1 MLFQMVWL
9 ISDPKANQRLKAA
22 SEAGSANAWQA
33 LGALSRTVSQGFR
46 AWSAAG
52 ARRRAQAGAVREL
65 RLMSDRA
72 LSDIGID
79 RSEIHR
85 VAGDLIELRPGAKG
99 VQPCP
104 ETSWAPPAWFSRGTA
119 LAVGRALRQGQ
130 LVAKQREP
138 APCGG

>member
-52 ARRRAQAGAVREL
+52 ARRRAQARLVIADHKDIQLRRHVSRAGAPFAADTDN
-65 RLMSDRA
+65 MS
-72 LSDIGID
+72 
-79 RSEIHR
+79 
-85 VAGDLIELRPGAKG
+85 
-99 VQPCP
+99 
-104 ETSWAPPAWFSRGTA
+104 
-119 LAVGRALRQGQ
+119 
-130 LVAKQREP
+130 
-138 APCGG
+138 